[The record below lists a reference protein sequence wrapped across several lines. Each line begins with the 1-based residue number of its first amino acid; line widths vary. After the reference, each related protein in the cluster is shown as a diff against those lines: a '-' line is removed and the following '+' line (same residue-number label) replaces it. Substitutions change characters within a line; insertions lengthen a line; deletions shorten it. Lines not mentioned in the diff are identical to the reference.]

1 MKLQGDSLA
10 EKQIQSSSTLEN
22 VTFQN
27 DVNFR
32 KGMLY
37 DWDLQP
43 LEMVDFKFE
52 RINRFTFEKK
62 AVEYMLQFRP
72 DYCPEY
78 KFRNEH
84 FRKDGRE
91 RVGFYIDVYDHSK
104 GIYDKWMIVGK
115 DERSLFPRY
124 NALKCNWFF
133 EWVENGKYRR
143 CLGIIRD
150 SAENSFNNTY
160 NDPIGGTKV
169 SSTIS
174 FLLPY
179 NEDTTKIGIG
189 DSFICSD
196 NIEFPQVYKINRIK
210 DNTVPGVIRYDTKED
225 LFNRHR
231 DYAGEVNSKDLP
243 FTFETPIPDLPEGF
257 GGKNHMICGALLDIV
272 PTEESEPFDFEAE
285 DIVLTTMANGE
296 IYVDGSPVIIESNK
310 PVVSWT
316 ITVDGR
322 PYDIEDLEEY
332 LEIVNDDK
340 YFTIKAINKQ
350 MVKYVLGILAHDARG
365 DVSEEVRLV
374 VKR

>member
-1 MKLQGDSLA
+1 MELQGSCLA
-10 EKQIQSSSTLEN
+10 EKQVQSSSTLN
-22 VTFQN
+22 NATFQN

-32 KGMLY
+32 QGMIY
-37 DWDLQP
+37 DWDMQP

-52 RINRFTFEKK
+52 KINTFTFEKK
-62 AVEYMLQFRP
+62 AVEYMIQFRP

-91 RVGFYIDVYDHSK
+91 RLGFYIDVYDHSK
-104 GIYDKWMIVGK
+104 GQYDKWMLVGK

-143 CLGIIRD
+143 SLGIIRD
-150 SAENSFNNTY
+150 AAENSFNNTY

-169 SSTIS
+169 SATLT

-179 NEDTTKIGIG
+179 NEDTTKINLGKT
-189 DSFICSD
+189 FICSD
-196 NIEFPQVYKINRIK
+196 TLENPQVFKINRIK

-225 LFNRHR
+225 LFNRHT
-231 DYAGEVNSKDLP
+231 DYVGEVNGQDFP

-257 GGKNHMICGALLDIV
+257 GGKVHMMCGALYDAARA
-272 PTEESEPFDFEAE
+272 EEVEPFDFSA
-285 DIVLTTMANGE
+285 DIEITTQAKD
-296 IYVDGSPVIIESNK
+296 IYVNGSPAIIESNV
-310 PVVSWT
+310 PVSSWT

-322 PYDIEDLEEY
+322 PYNIEDLDEY
-332 LEIVNDDK
+332 FEIVNDDK

-350 MVKYVLGILAHDARG
+350 MVKYVVAILARDMRG
-365 DVSEEVRLV
+365 NVSEEVRLV
-374 VKR
+374 VKQ